1 MSKGVLLFCF
11 DTEHTRYHRILE
23 RCVRLVRKNI
33 SDQITVVTDFHTYQR
48 MSPMGHINYRFIEP
62 ELGNKKNGQEWRN
75 VDRHMAYDGHLFRAD
90 ADTICLVRTLKE
102 SQDTFCVLDTN
113 HNPVEITNPAEFL
126 GKLIERNQESLN
138 AYKQIYQT
146 FTRKG

>member
-1 MSKGVLLFCF
+1 MDIHELKRQSDLSY
-11 DTEHTRYHRILE
+11 DTAVAKRNALE
-23 RCVRLVRKNI
+23 KAHSRQVMTHN
-33 SDQITVVTDFHTYQR
+33 
-48 MSPMGHINYRFIEP
+48 
-62 ELGNKKNGQEWRN
+62 
-75 VDRHMAYDGHLFRAD
+75 GHLFRAD
-90 ADTICLVRTLKE
+90 AETICLVRTLKE

-113 HNPVEITNPAEFL
+113 HNPVEITDPTEFL